1 MRTSIHATRQGETG
15 HPLAAF
21 LLTLC
26 SLALVQPASA
36 HAKNHARHKNKP
48 PASARWLDLRDGSP
62 RLTPTTQ
69 QEKDG
74 FIAFQRSILERVYT
88 SSAPRPG
95 EVVDSVPVQATW
107 GEYQAAQ
114 LAVDPLR
121 DLKQMQVTV
130 SDLHDDRQH
139 VLPSSEVVVRMVRY
153 YGAGLSISHPRVFG
167 VVPKTLEVAVPID
180 LTAGHVRPYW
190 ITVHVPDDQP
200 AGLYTG
206 TITLKHATGGKTL
219 RLSVD
224 VIPVRLDEPNALY
237 GTLCINVL
245 ANLWKKLPPP
255 AADGSVSHVGH
266 DVTGATD
273 LLRLADIVFRDQRR
287 HGMTTMSLRS
297 GSKYLER
304 AGHPYLPDL
313 DAAIDLY
320 KRYHFSQ
327 PLVYCAGQLLK
338 TSKVNRS
345 DSYREYDPKV
355 ELPIARKIA
364 AYYTQRF
371 REEGLPGIAFMPVE
385 EPNLRSGVGLFD
397 PPDIRQRLAR
407 TLTQTM
413 KEAGA
418 TIALTCT
425 PDSVDAAID
434 YLDYW
439 IVAYRKFS
447 PLLYPRAKEH
457 HASLAVYANATMM
470 GQGTYFTRFLFGY
483 FVWANDLRGML
494 PWTYPVQP
502 KRFPVNVD
510 NRGEGALHLH
520 DGFLGLDGEPI
531 PTIQWEL
538 GREGI
543 DDARYLITLERLA
556 GRVRALG
563 TPAAREVARQVQE
576 LLDGI
581 RNGVNKDVRHYTFED
596 SRTFEP
602 RPQDGWDAL
611 RFERTRQQA
620 ATLLKQLL
628 ALVPA
633 NP

>member
-1 MRTSIHATRQGETG
+1 MDSSIHATRQGETG
-15 HPLAAF
+15 HQLAAF
-21 LLTLC
+21 LLALC

-36 HAKNHARHKNKP
+36 HAKNHARHKDKP

-62 RLTPTTQ
+62 RPVPTTGQ
-69 QEKDG
+69 RKEG
-74 FIAFQRSILERVYT
+74 FIAFQRSILERVYP
-88 SSAPRPG
+88 SSSPRLD
-95 EVVDSVPVQATW
+95 EMVDSVPVQATW
-107 GEYQAAQ
+107 GQYQATQ
-114 LAVDPLR
+114 LAVYPLR

-139 VLPSSEVVVRMVRY
+139 VLSSSEVVVRMVRY

-167 VVPKTLEVAVPID
+167 VVPKTLEVAVPVD
-180 LTAGHVRPYW
+180 LAAGHVRPYW
-190 ITVHVPDDQP
+190 LTVHVPDEQP

-206 TITLKHATGGKTL
+206 TITLKHATGEKTL

-255 AADGSVSHVGH
+255 LPDGAVSHAGH

-273 LLRLADIVFRDQRR
+273 LLRLADIVFHDQRR

-297 GSKYLER
+297 ASKYLEHD
-304 AGHPYLPDL
+304 GHPYLPDL

-320 KRYHFSQ
+320 KRYRFSQ
-327 PLVYCAGQLLK
+327 PLIYCAGQLLK
-338 TSKVNRS
+338 TNKVNRS
-345 DSYREYDPKV
+345 ASYREYDPKV

-385 EPNLRSGVGLFD
+385 EPNLRSGVGLLD
-397 PPDIRQRLAR
+397 PPDIRQKLAR
-407 TLTQTM
+407 TLTQAM
-413 KEAGA
+413 KESGA

-425 PDSVDAAID
+425 PDSVNAAID

-447 PLLYPRAKEH
+447 PVLYQRATEH
-457 HASLAVYANATMM
+457 HASLAIYANATMM

-483 FVWANDLRGML
+483 FVWANNLRGML

-556 GRVRALG
+556 NHARALK
-563 TPAAREVARQVQE
+563 TQEAQNAAHQADEF
-576 LLDGI
+576 LSGI
-581 RNGVNKDVRHYTFED
+581 RSSVNKDVRHYTFED
-596 SRTFEP
+596 ARTFEP
-602 RPQDGWDAL
+602 QPQDGWDAE
-611 RFERTRQQA
+611 RFEHTRQQA
-620 ATLLKQLL
+620 AALLKQLL
-628 ALVPA
+628 TLVPA